1 MDESLERSGMTSRTL
16 IVVAT
21 LLAIGILMMVAM
33 SFTGSYGTAGPAEPP
48 EPISSTTTRVAP
60 SVPSMSTIGD
70 EETDVEA
77 KPFSAPEVT
86 DKAPTATQVDEVR
99 LSEPR
104 TTSTTSPREQP
115 ESTPASANPV
125 GQISEEEMTQ
135 AFELLGQLLG
145 LPDVSPDELK
155 EKVEEIGRL
164 RFLHSVPI
172 DFMSREELARYIRE
186 LFEDEYPR
194 DVAEREERALRA
206 LGLLAPGQDLR
217 EIRFRVLNENIAGF
231 YDERPGVKK
240 LFAIS
245 SGRSL
250 NLMNQLILAH
260 ELRHAIQDQHLQLRQ
275 VLGKMSDYDDRRLA
289 SLALIEGDATLVMQF
304 YLSSGQGL
312 EGTGLESLL
321 GGLGAQSM
329 DARSVAEM
337 FAGPALREAPPVV
350 REQLVTPYL
359 DGIRLAS
366 RIHEKGGFD
375 LLNRQL
381 RDLPR
386 SMEQVL
392 HPEKY
397 LEHIDEPIDVDL
409 NVRSLGGV
417 EVESEGRVG
426 ELFIRTL
433 FESVLSV
440 EKCSEAAA
448 GWGGDSYAVWTD
460 AEGSHHLTWRTV
472 WDTDRDASEFFDAA
486 KQFYGAGGGIERNNR
501 EVTITREGFQ

>member
-1 MDESLERSGMTSRTL
+1 MTSRTL
-16 IVVAT
+16 IVVAA
-21 LLAIGILMMVAM
+21 LMAIGILMMVAM
-33 SFTGSYGTAGPAEPP
+33 SFTGSSGAGDPAELAAFP
-48 EPISSTTTRVAP
+48 ELISSTTTRVAP
-60 SVPSMSTIGD
+60 SVPSMPSIRD
-70 EETDVEA
+70 EEMETDGDSKPVSPAEGPSLDSTSVEA
-77 KPFSAPEVT
+77 
-86 DKAPTATQVDEVR
+86 VR
-99 LSEPR
+99 LSESS
-104 TTSTTSPREQP
+104 TTSTTSLREGTA
-115 ESTPASANPV
+115 SSPAAPSHL
-125 GQISEEEMTQ
+125 GQISEEEMAQ

-145 LPDVSPDELK
+145 LPDVGPEELK
-155 EKVEEIGRL
+155 KKVEEIGGL
-164 RFLHSVPI
+164 RFLRSVPI
-172 DFMSREELARYIRE
+172 DFMSREELTRYIRE
-186 LFEDEYPR
+186 LFEDEYPA

-275 VLGKMSDYDDRRLA
+275 ALGKMSDYDNRRLA
-289 SLALIEGDATLVMQF
+289 ALALIEGDATLVMQT
-304 YLSSGQGL
+304 YMSSGQGL

-321 GGLGAQSM
+321 GGLGAQTM

-359 DGIRLAS
+359 DGTRLAS

-381 RDLPR
+381 RNLPR

-397 LEHIDEPIDVDL
+397 LEDIDEPIDVDL
-409 NVRSLGGV
+409 NVRNLGGV

-433 FESVLSV
+433 FESVLSQ
-440 EKCSEAAA
+440 EKGSEAAA
-448 GWGGDSYAVWTD
+448 GWGGDFYAVWID
-460 AEGSHHLTWRTV
+460 GEGRYHLTWRTV
-472 WDTDRDASEFFDAA
+472 WDTEKDAGEFLDAA
-486 KQFYGAGGGIERNNR
+486 TQFYGTRGTIERNNR
-501 EVTITREGFQ
+501 EVTITREGFN